1 MAASVAR
8 AALTP
13 STPKVCTRC
22 RLAPTSR
29 QIPSMPLR
37 MIITAAKTVSRAS
50 AAVAG
55 PPASISVTIRPTSMT
70 VMAMAS
76 TSVP

>member
-1 MAASVAR
+1 
-8 AALTP
+8 
-13 STPKVCTRC
+13 
-22 RLAPTSR
+22 
-29 QIPSMPLR
+29 